1 MAGYLQMAALVL
13 LAVILILVLKSGNQP
28 LAMVLTLMVSILAL
42 VAAMEYLRPVMDFL
56 DRLRQM
62 GNLQGELVTVLLK
75 VTGISV
81 LTEIAALVCA
91 DSGNASL
98 GQGLRILSTGVIL
111 SLSIPVFQVLLDL
124 VQKILEGSV

>member
-1 MAGYLQMAALVL
+1 MALVL
-13 LAVILILVLKSGNQP
+13 I
-28 LAMVLTLMVSILAL
+28 LMVSVLVL
-42 VAAMEYLRPVMDFL
+42 VAAMEYLRPVIDFL

-62 GNLQGELVTVLLK
+62 GNLPGELVTVLLK
-75 VTGISV
+75 VTGISL

-111 SLSIPVFQVLLDL
+111 SLSIPIFQVLLDL